1 MYEKIS
7 EEIKALIKEECL
19 NVFKDISANLS
30 KSISDNYSELRNDLQ
45 GLEDKHD
52 KVSIQLDEL
61 NHTVNTDKAYVDR
74 IQDLLSFQRK
84 TNDQMNSYELR
95 INNVTKS
102 LKDACYKYDKIYLD
116 NLCIPGVI
124 GEFCRFK
131 TVKDYLEVLIYNLA

>member
-7 EEIKALIKEECL
+7 EEIKALIKDECHS
-19 NVFKDISANLS
+19 VFKEISANLS
-30 KSISDNYSELRNDLQ
+30 KSISDNYSELRNDFLV
-45 GLEDKHD
+45 LEEKHD
-52 KVSIQLDEL
+52 KVSIQLNEL

-74 IQDLLSFQRK
+74 IQDLLSFQRRA
-84 TNDQMNSYELR
+84 NDQMNSYELR
-95 INNVTKS
+95 IGNITKG

-131 TVKDYLEVLIYNLA
+131 TVKDYLEVFIYNSA